1 METTCQMCGNSECEE
16 GCPRYDIASEYVR
29 DQWNLLGITGTCEQ
43 NHHTAL
49 KVLAVSPRAKT
60 RREVRRCAAATA
72 MRQNASNAN
81 RGDCGK
87 ETE

>member
-1 METTCQMCGNSECEE
+1 METKCQMCGNSECEE
-16 GCPRYDIASEYVR
+16 GCPRYNIASEYVR

-49 KVLAVSPRAKT
+49 KVLAVSLRANT
-60 RREVRRCAAATA
+60 RREARRCAAATTVPH
-72 MRQNASNAN
+72 NAPNAN
-81 RGDCGK
+81 CGDCGK